1 MTSSRVLTAVAVVS
15 VILNL
20 LLVGFFIG
28 QRLPHFAGPH
38 WMQAAHDGP
47 GMEREFARDRGR
59 DGREPPPNSERR
71 ERMRVIM
78 GPNDL
83 NFGAAMRTLDP
94 ETRKTMQAKFKKDMP
109 EIRARVEEMTAKRR
123 ALLDVLAAEPA
134 DIERLSQALSDV
146 RAAATAAQEHS
157 HKLFMDIAADLPADQ
172 RAAFMKAAAEARQPR
187 PPR

>member
-20 LLVGFFIG
+20 LLIGFFIG
-28 QRLPHFAGPH
+28 QRLPHFPGP
-38 WMQAAHDGP
+38 WRGGP
-47 GMEREFARDRGR
+47 AFERGFARD
-59 DGREPPPNSERR
+59 DMPPPGADRR

-94 ETRKTMQAKFKKDMP
+94 ETRKTVQARFKNDTP

-123 ALLDVLAAEPA
+123 ALLDVLAAAPA
-134 DIERLSQALSDV
+134 DMERLSQALADV
-146 RAAATAAQEHS
+146 RAAAAAAQEHS
-157 HKLFMDIAADLPADQ
+157 HKLFMEIAGDLPPEQ
-172 RAAFMKAAAEARQPR
+172 RAAFMKAAAENRSPR
-187 PPR
+187 SPR